1 MHRVVLTWCERTLRR
16 GCSLPTMLLALVALP
31 SVARAQNIISV
42 PFTDGFIGTRGSSAG
57 SANAVLTYATL
68 EISRTFFIQ
77 SSSTTTFELQGN
89 DIPGTMRIVRTNGTT
104 LDIPASANWR
114 NSGGST
120 YLIGILPRPVSP
132 VTLNY
137 TGGSIQITDGS
148 SPGGSSV
155 GGYIA
160 GYGGAVL
167 IDGDNTSGNAAQ
179 SQVLSGLN
187 SYLSTVVA
195 SRPNGPVTV
204 NTLSTTNTTPTL
216 TGTATL
222 AGGDAL
228 SVVVNGIEYTDT
240 SSPAV
245 QLSGNTWTLALSSAL
260 ALGTYP
266 VTATITDGNGF
277 TLSDATTDE
286 LQIVAAVT
294 TVTLSGSF
302 TANSKTYDGT
312 TSATGS
318 TGSLTLVGVNA
329 PHQVTIASV
338 TLAFQ
343 TATAGGGKTVVI
355 TGYTLGGADAASYTP
370 SLAGAPSATATI
382 NAKALTIS
390 GVSAANKVYNGS
402 TAATLSGT
410 ASYVGLASG
419 ENFAVT
425 GTPSAAFATA
435 SIGTGKGVTV
445 TGYTA
450 PNANYTL
457 TQPTGLTANIT
468 TATLSVGGN
477 FTADDRVY
485 DRSTSATGHT
495 ASLTLSGVYA
505 PDQVTI
511 ASTTLAFQT
520 GVVGTGKT
528 VTITALTLGGTEAAN
543 YAITLAGA
551 PTATAAITPKGLTIG
566 GSFTAA
572 NRTYDGT
579 TSATISSNSLS
590 LVGVEVGDAV
600 SLTGVTA
607 AFATAAVGNGKTVSL
622 SAANLT
628 GGDAGNYTLSLS
640 GAPTTTANITSAG
653 GTVTIGGTFTANNKQ
668 YDGTVAAT
676 GTTSGLTLS
685 GVNAPDVVTIASVTI
700 AFQSAGAASGK
711 TVVITGI
718 TLGGAD
724 AALYAVNLTGAP
736 TATAAITAKG
746 LTIAGVSGASRPY
759 DGTTVATLNGTASY
773 VGLIGGQSFS
783 VAGTPA
789 GAFASAAV
797 GTAKAIV
804 VTGYQPPNANY
815 SVTQPAGLSANVT
828 ARVVTLDGSFDAA
841 DKLYDGSVS
850 ATIVRHSLTMTGV
863 VPGTNV
869 SLTLLTAIF
878 SDSAIG
884 NGKIVSLRTAALT
897 GSDAANYSLSLVGAP
912 TTVANI
918 LPASPPSAPRNVT
931 ASPAEGALHVQWDAP
946 LTAGCRAVS
955 GYLVEVSADDGR
967 TWTRTVLGAA
977 TPTSADISGLVN
989 NLTYDVRVAASNS
1002 CGTGPFAV
1010 APERV
1015 VPIGPT
1021 RDGAGTPVAS
1031 PPGGATV
1038 TSGGTST
1045 PVTVEVVQDTTVRIA
1060 SGEFTLNLRTTDEA
1074 GSGIPVD
1081 SSHVLQLEQA
1091 GHAEAEGSGFA
1102 PGTLVTLYLFGATG
1116 EPLLL
1121 GRTVVTPGGTFTA
1134 SVPIDAALP
1143 PGNYTLQVNGIDRR
1157 SKLRAVALGVEVEP
1171 PPAELELAA
1180 TPDQPAPAVG
1190 DTITITLTVTNIGRG
1205 AAIDV
1210 VIPRAFN
1217 EPGFT
1222 IVKSTPIDGTYDATT
1237 QEWHIARIDVGGV
1250 ARLKLTVIVL
1260 PRTPSPSTQLSM
1272 LTGLNP

>member
-1 MHRVVLTWCERTLRR
+1 MHRVVLTWREHTLRR
-16 GCSLPTMLLALVALP
+16 CRSLPTMLLALLALP

-42 PFTDGFIGTRGSSAG
+42 PFVDGFIGNRGSSAG
-57 SANAVLTYATL
+57 TANNVLTYATL

-89 DIPGTMRIVRTNGTT
+89 DIPGTLRIVRTNGTT

-120 YLIGILPRPVSP
+120 ELIGILPRPTSP
-132 VTLNY
+132 VTLNF

-148 SPGGSSV
+148 ANGGSSV

-160 GYGGAVL
+160 GFAGVAL
-167 IDGDNTSGNAAQ
+167 LDGESTSGNAAQ
-179 SQVLSGLN
+179 SQVLGGLN

-204 NTLSTTNTTPTL
+204 NALSTTNTTPTL

-222 AGGDAL
+222 AGGEAL
-228 SVVVNGIEYTDT
+228 SVVVNGLEYTGST
-240 SSPAV
+240 SPAV
-245 QLSGNTWTLALSSAL
+245 QRSGNNWSLALSSAL
-260 ALGTYP
+260 SLGTYA

-277 TLSDATTDE
+277 TLSDATTNE

-302 TANSKTYDGT
+302 TANSKSYDGT

-343 TATAGGGKTVVI
+343 TAAAGSGKTVVI

-370 SLAGAPSATATI
+370 SVAGAPSATATI

-390 GVSAANKVYNGS
+390 GVSAANKVYDGG
-402 TAATLSGT
+402 TAATLTGAAT
-410 ASYVGLASG
+410 YAGLVNG

-435 SIGTGKGVTV
+435 SVGTGKGVTV

-450 PNANYTL
+450 PNANYTV
-457 TQPTGLTANIT
+457 TQPAGLTANVT
-468 TATLSVGGN
+468 AATLTVGGSLAAN
-477 FTADDRVY
+477 DKVY
-485 DRSTSATGHT
+485 DRTTSATGST
-495 ASLTLSGVYA
+495 ASLALSGVHA

-520 GVVGTGKT
+520 AAVGAGKT
-528 VTITALTLGGTEAAN
+528 VTISALTLGGTEGTN
-543 YAITLAGA
+543 YAVNLAGA
-551 PTATAAITPKGLTIG
+551 PSATAAITAKGLTIG
-566 GSFTAA
+566 GGFTASDKL
-572 NRTYDGT
+572 YDGT
-579 TSATISSNSLS
+579 TSATISSNTLS
-590 LVGVEVGDAV
+590 LVGVESGDAV
-600 SLTGVTA
+600 SLSGVTA
-607 AFATAAVGNGKTVSL
+607 TFATATVGGGKTVSL

-628 GGDAGNYTLSLS
+628 GGDAGNYTLTLS
-640 GAPTTTANITSAG
+640 GAPTATASITSAG
-653 GTVTIGGTFTANNKQ
+653 GTLTIGGAFTANDKV
-668 YDGTVAAT
+668 YDGAVTAT
-676 GTTSGLTLS
+676 GTTTGLTLI
-685 GVNAPDVVTIASVTI
+685 GVNAPDVVTIASATL

-724 AALYAVNLTGAP
+724 AALYAVNLAGAP
-736 TATAAITAKG
+736 TATAAVTAKG
-746 LTIAGVSGASRPY
+746 LTLVGVSGVSRPF
-759 DGTTVATLNGTASY
+759 DGTTVATLSGTASY
-773 VGLIGGQSFS
+773 VGLIAGENFA
-783 VAGTPA
+783 VVGTPSA
-789 GAFASAAV
+789 AFAAPSVGSA
-797 GTAKAIV
+797 KPIV
-804 VTGYQPPNANY
+804 VTGYQAPNANY
-815 SVTQPAGLSANVT
+815 SVTQPGGLSANVT
-828 ARVVTLDGSFDAA
+828 ARAVTLDGSFDAA
-841 DKLYDGSVS
+841 DKLYDGTVA
-850 ATIVRHSLTMTGV
+850 ATIVRHSLTMVGAL
-863 VPGTNV
+863 PGTNV
-869 SLTLLTAIF
+869 SLTRLTASF
-878 SDSAIG
+878 GDSAVG

-918 LPASPPSAPRNVT
+918 LPAAPPSAPRNVT
-931 ASPAEGALHVQWDAP
+931 ASPAERAVHVQWDAP
-946 LTAGCRAVS
+946 QSAGCRAVS
-955 GYLVEVSADDGR
+955 GYVVEVSADDGR

-977 TPTSADISGLVN
+977 TPTRIDLNGLVN
-989 NLTYDVRVAASNS
+989 NLTYDVRVAATNG
-1002 CGTGPFAV
+1002 CGTGPFAM

-1021 RDGAGTPVAS
+1021 RDGAGAPVGS
-1031 PPGGATV
+1031 TPGGATV

-1060 SGEFTLNLRTTDEA
+1060 SGDFSLTLRTTDES
-1074 GSGIPVD
+1074 GGGIPVD
-1081 SSHVLQLEQA
+1081 SAHVLQLEQA
-1091 GHAEAEGSGFA
+1091 GRAEAEGSGFA
-1102 PGTLVTLYLFGATG
+1102 PRTLVTLYLFGATA

-1121 GRTVVTPGGTFTA
+1121 GRTVVKAEGTFTA

-1143 PGNYTLQVNGIDRR
+1143 PGHYTLQVNGIDRR
-1157 SKLRAVALGVEVEP
+1157 SQLRAVALGVEVDA
-1171 PPAELELAA
+1171 PPAELDLAA

-1190 DTITITLTVTNIGRG
+1190 DTITITLTVTNRGRG
-1205 AAIDV
+1205 AALDV

-1222 IVKSTPIDGTYDATT
+1222 IVRSTPIDGTYDATT
-1237 QEWHIARIDVGGV
+1237 QEWHIPRIDVGGI

-1260 PRTPSPSTQLSM
+1260 PRIPAPSTQPFM
-1272 LTGLNP
+1272 LTGRTP